1 MYIAPI
7 NNLKTKLNMT
17 LSKKNVQAE
26 NCINGSKV
34 VVENGQARIILS
46 ESAQAAGG
54 VSFAEGKM
62 LAKMLLNK
70 RIEERNRKN
79 AQNNERCYAET
90 INHE

>member
-1 MYIAPI
+1 M
-7 NNLKTKLNMT
+7 
-17 LSKKNVQAE
+17 KNILPE
-26 NCINGSKV
+26 NSINGNKV

-79 AQNNERCYAET
+79 AQNNE
-90 INHE
+90 

>member
-79 AQNNERCYAET
+79 AQNNE
-90 INHE
+90 